1 MKKTHVQ
8 CLCLPLA
15 CLVALSACAPGGADA
30 EPRPIEVP
38 PPVKQTNTE
47 LNIWYTDFGMMSNF
61 LDVAVNQYN
70 QLHPD
75 NPVTAEKFFADNSA
89 ESHDEATQQMLTEV
103 MAGEG
108 PDLIFFDGSGMD
120 I

>member
-38 PPVKQTNTE
+38 PPVEQTNEGLT
-47 LNIWYTDFGMMSNF
+47 IFYTDAIPLQATILDMAVRGCGRRRRKPAQHLPLGMN
-61 LDVAVNQYN
+61 LQGVP
-70 QLHPD
+70 L
-75 NPVTAEKFFADNSA
+75 
-89 ESHDEATQQMLTEV
+89 
-103 MAGEG
+103 
-108 PDLIFFDGSGMD
+108 
-120 I
+120 